1 MWLLGLEACLAMCL
15 LIFIVWWTMF
25 QGQRP
30 RIPPTKVEQKSELE
44 PESTTASEPESK
56 K

>member
-30 RIPPTKVEQKSELE
+30 HVPPTTKIEQE